1 MSTSCG
7 QGYVPPKEL
16 LSGLHR
22 ALGSGGGSHLLPLLR
37 LQQASADQGRLGDC
51 GQRMLRRLGGLL
63 LAPVLPALPDVL
75 GQQGNKIVRNLI

>member
-7 QGYVPPKEL
+7 QGYVPSKEL

-37 LQQASADQGRLGDC
+37 LQQASADQGRLGDR
-51 GQRMLRRLGGLL
+51 GQRLLRRLGGLL
-63 LAPVLPALPDVL
+63 LAPVLPALSDVL
-75 GQQGNKIVRNLI
+75 GQQGNIYNS